1 MDPKSKFRLC
11 RHIKTNGR
19 RCQGPALHS
28 DSLCYFHRNLLRRH
42 QPAAAPPPLRPE
54 AVQFFVESGLSTEL
68 LYTPPPAPALVFP
81 PLEDAESIQLSLSIL
96 LSALAARQVHTELA
110 RNLLYTLQLA
120 SINVRALSTVPL
132 TDADRSTLV
141 HHVVHDPEGHAL
153 APPDEANIDDDTP
166 EATTAP
172 TE

>member
-1 MDPKSKFRLC
+1 MDAKSKYPLC

-28 DSLCYFHRNLLRRH
+28 DSLCYFHRNLFRRH
-42 QPAAAPPPLRPE
+42 EPAPAPPPLRPE
-54 AVQFFVESGLSTEL
+54 TVQYFVESGLSTEL
-68 LYTPPPAPALVFP
+68 LFTPPPAPALVFP

-96 LSALAARQVHTELA
+96 LSALAARQIHTELA

-120 SINVRALSTVPL
+120 SINVRALSTDPL
-132 TDADRSTLV
+132 SDADRNTIV
-141 HHVVHDPEGHAL
+141 RRVVHDPQGHPL
-153 APPDEANIDDDTP
+153 APPDEANEDAASEP
-166 EATTAP
+166 ATTP